1 MSARLTSAS
10 AGPDPVNNDR
20 VSNDRVSGVRVRPAE
35 PADLARLME
44 IAGHSATAAGWN
56 EQQYTKLF
64 SPEAPPNQLTLVIQ
78 QDDRVVGF
86 LAARQVAG
94 SEWEIENVA
103 VSGPARRRGL
113 GSHLLGSFLDLVR
126 SRGGIEVYLEV
137 RESNHAARALY
148 EKWAFQEAGRR
159 KSYYRDPDEDAFVLR
174 FSFPQQA

>member
-1 MSARLTSAS
+1 
-10 AGPDPVNNDR
+10 
-20 VSNDRVSGVRVRPAE
+20 
-35 PADLARLME
+35 ME
-44 IAGHSATAAGWN
+44 IAGHSATAARWN
-56 EQQYTKLF
+56 KQQYTRLF
-64 SPEAPPNQLTLVIQ
+64 SSEAPHDQVTLVVQ
-78 QDDRVVGF
+78 EDDRVAGF

-137 RESNHAARALY
+137 RESNRAARALY

-159 KSYYRDPDEDAFVLR
+159 KSYYREPDEDALVLR
-174 FSFPQQA
+174 FSFPQPA

>member
-1 MSARLTSAS
+1 MI
-10 AGPDPVNNDR
+10 
-20 VSNDRVSGVRVRPAE
+20 RVRPARSE
-35 PADLARLME
+35 DAPRLME
-44 IAGHSATAAGWN
+44 IAGHSATAARWN
-56 EQQYTKLF
+56 EQQYTRLF
-64 SPEAPPNQLTLVIQ
+64 SSEAPRDQVTLVVQ
-78 QDDRVVGF
+78 EDDRVVGF

-137 RESNHAARALY
+137 RESNRAARALY

-159 KSYYRDPDEDAFVLR
+159 KSYYRDPDEDALVLR